1 MRTPIS
7 KRICRDFRSNFIRYA
22 AIFTIIF
29 CGIALGSGFF
39 VVQKSVLQVYEASL
53 LDGNAEDGQISVAF
67 PLNEQGLN
75 ALRHRTKEAEKI
87 FSKEIAYTQEKT
99 VRAFVNRKTI
109 NTAAYYEGRPP
120 DSASEVSIDRLF
132 AEANNWRV
140 GDHVAFGGKS
150 YVIVGVM
157 ALPDYST
164 MLKQRGDIM
173 ADDTHFG
180 SALFSQEGF
189 DALGEDALTYT
200 YSFRWTLPLSDKE
213 SLEELTRLTESL
225 IREGHTVTDAV
236 IRPLNTNISYFR
248 DDMGGDVPMI
258 LTLLVMIFLLM
269 AFLFTVIIKSTIEEE
284 APVIGTLLSL
294 GYRRGEL
301 IRYYMS
307 LPLLITLAAALFGN
321 VFGYTV
327 MKDIFLDL
335 YYSHYSLFPFRL
347 TLDAGA
353 FILTSSL
360 PLVLIAAVNFLA
372 LRQKL
377 RFSPLRFLRRDL
389 KKRGVRKAFRLPVLP
404 FLSRFRLRV
413 LLQNKVL
420 FLVMFVGLLL
430 ANLLLLYGVS
440 AAPIIDRYTAQL
452 GESMPARYEYHLRG
466 PIGSS
471 FGGEFTVYS
480 VQSEKNYGGRRL
492 MITLYGYEN
501 EMPYLREYP
510 VTPGAPEAY
519 ASRGIMEKMK
529 LRVGDTIDLYDKYQG
544 RPIRLKLIG
553 QTDDANLNL
562 HMSREALNQLMQR
575 DSGYYNGIF
584 SDEKLDIDERMIVRV
599 LDSDKMEEA
608 GRSLTLFVRKI
619 IPPVLVVSVAIFLVV
634 VLVLSHVIVQRSAHS
649 ICCLRVF
656 GYTRQEIGKIYLG
669 VTDLAL
675 IVFELVSIP
684 AGAYLL
690 KVSMTFAMS
699 KFNAYIHPVAPWPY
713 YFIPAAVGILLYQLG
728 KALQMR
734 RLERAD
740 LSEALKEN
748 FG

>member
-1 MRTPIS
+1 
-7 KRICRDFRSNFIRYA
+7 
-22 AIFTIIF
+22 
-29 CGIALGSGFF
+29 
-39 VVQKSVLQVYEASL
+39 
-53 LDGNAEDGQISVAF
+53 
-67 PLNEQGLN
+67 
-75 ALRHRTKEAEKI
+75 
-87 FSKEIAYTQEKT
+87 
-99 VRAFVNRKTI
+99 
-109 NTAAYYEGRPP
+109 
-120 DSASEVSIDRLF
+120 
-132 AEANNWRV
+132 
-140 GDHVAFGGKS
+140 
-150 YVIVGVM
+150 
-157 ALPDYST
+157 
-164 MLKQRGDIM
+164 
-173 ADDTHFG
+173 
-180 SALFSQEGF
+180 
-189 DALGEDALTYT
+189 
-200 YSFRWTLPLSDKE
+200 
-213 SLEELTRLTESL
+213 
-225 IREGHTVTDAV
+225 
-236 IRPLNTNISYFR
+236 
-248 DDMGGDVPMI
+248 GDVPMI